1 MGSIHL
7 WFKWGITSCD
17 SVPLV
22 TTVTRNESYAVCIL
36 QYKHVST
43 TGDRKFVYAAL
54 KVPRLLGFKT
64 FDFFIIHQTNLG
76 GFVLIMKKTGCR
88 KSCWTFPLKAAPAA
102 TIVWRTM
109 FRLMEQLWTPEQFNF
124 LSRNKSCISW
134 PICEGRLFPVSSMGS
149 VITRWGAEG
158 SLAHGTVEPVA
169 HLNQV
174 RILYSIYSTYSSVE
188 WYWIFVT
195 FFKTGTML
203 PIRYTVFVICIP
215 LASSLMLCQ
224 WFYYILL

>member
-76 GFVLIMKKTGCR
+76 GFVLIMKKTGCL

-109 FRLMEQLWTPEQFNF
+109 FSF

-149 VITRWGAEG
+149 VITT
-158 SLAHGTVEPVA
+158 LAHGIVEPLA
-169 HLNQV
+169 HLQSGQD
-174 RILYSIYSTYSSVE
+174 SI
-188 WYWIFVT
+188 
-195 FFKTGTML
+195 
-203 PIRYTVFVICIP
+203 
-215 LASSLMLCQ
+215 Q
-224 WFYYILL
+224 YIQYIQ